1 MITVAVVSLGCV
13 KNRVDTE
20 LMLGILE
27 RDGFA
32 VTADERRAD
41 VLIVNTCGFIEPAK
55 EESIDT
61 LLSLAHVVADRA
73 LCTSGRRREHGR
85 GQGPTR
91 LSRFSE

>member
-20 LMLGILE
+20 LMLGILQNN
-27 RDGFA
+27 GFL
-32 VTADERRAD
+32 VTADEQKAD

-61 LLSLAHVVADRA
+61 LLTLAQV
-73 LCTSGRRREHGR
+73 
-85 GQGPTR
+85 
-91 LSRFSE
+91 